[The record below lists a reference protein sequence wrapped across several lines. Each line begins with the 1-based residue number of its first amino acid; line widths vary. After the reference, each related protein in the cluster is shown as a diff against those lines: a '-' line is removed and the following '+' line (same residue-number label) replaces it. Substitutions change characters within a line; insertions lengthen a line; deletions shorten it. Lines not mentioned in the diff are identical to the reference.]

1 MKTHVLIY
9 DGYVSFEIMLAIY
22 LMKTKGEIITVGISS
37 NPVKSYEGL
46 RVNPEQLLDE
56 VNDGDIEAFI
66 IPGGDI
72 SEIQQNEKLV
82 SLLQKMNTDHK
93 YIGAICS
100 GVDLIKQA
108 GLLEGKKYT
117 SNDAS
122 HTATYEVHDNL
133 ITAKANGYVDFAIAL
148 GQMRGIYSDEADY
161 EETIRFFKYFEND

>member
-1 MKTHVLIY
+1 MNTHVLIY
-9 DGYVSFEIMLAIY
+9 DGYVSFEVMLAMY

-37 NPVKSYEGL
+37 DPVKSYEGL
-46 RVNPEQLLDE
+46 MVTPEQSLDE

-72 SEIQQNEKLV
+72 SEIRQNEKLV
-82 SLLQKMNTDHK
+82 LLLQKLNTDHK

-122 HTATYEVHDNL
+122 RTATYEVHDNL

-161 EETIRFFKYFEND
+161 EETIRFFKYFEHV